1 MRVTGQ
7 RIKSSDRI
15 NLVTEKLE
23 ADSFFIG
30 GRRINLNHVAAHTE
44 PAAREIHV
52 VALVQHVDETTE
64 HRFATDVLSV
74 FNSEQHLCIIFG

>member
-1 MRVTGQ
+1 MTFSDSCGVTGQ
-7 RIKSSDRI
+7 RIKSPDRI

-23 ADSFFIG
+23 ADSFFIR

-52 VALVQHVDETTE
+52 VALVKHVD
-64 HRFATDVLSV
+64 
-74 FNSEQHLCIIFG
+74 